1 MFIKNFDFLSP
12 QITLYHKGLLS
23 HSSVVSGIISIISFI
38 IIIIFA
44 ACYSMDLIKREN
56 PKVFFFNRFVEDSGS
71 FPLNS
76 SYIFHYISLLKKQII
91 KEFDLYSFRLVGF
104 EKYYP
109 NYLEDRDIT
118 KHDHWLY
125 GPCDEEIYIKGYLL
139 DKEELKNSMC
149 IKKFY
154 NASDKKYYDIGNQE
168 FRYPSINHGTAHPEG
183 NGYSLV
189 LEKCEEETLKLIL
202 GKNDKCKDESNMEYL
217 FNGDWGTN
225 FNFID
230 HYIDVLDYKTPN
242 RKYIYKVENTL
253 DKDNYS
259 INHININ
266 PSSLTTNNGVIF
278 DNIIEELSY
287 IFERNDAFTEK
298 GKNDKVYMIYNIWLK
313 NRMQYYKRIYKTI
326 QDVISDIGGI
336 SEFITMLASYINSL
350 YNNYKILSDFEKIIS
365 PSLEKKKGDT
375 MKKNSINETNI
386 VSEKNFKCNNEL
398 ASKENVLQHD
408 TNINNYA
415 YIKEK
420 CYKDDSNI
428 LSDNN
433 EDSLKNLG
441 NNKFSFI
448 EFLFNK
454 LSCNKKNK
462 YFEVYENFR
471 TKIMSEEHLL
481 KNHLDVYGLLKI
493 CELKGYEL
501 ENRYILKDLMNHG

>member
-1 MFIKNFDFLSP
+1 
-12 QITLYHKGLLS
+12 
-23 HSSVVSGIISIISFI
+23 
-38 IIIIFA
+38 
-44 ACYSMDLIKREN
+44 
-56 PKVFFFNRFVEDSGS
+56 
-71 FPLNS
+71 
-76 SYIFHYISLLKKQII
+76 
-91 KEFDLYSFRLVGF
+91 
-104 EKYYP
+104 
-109 NYLEDRDIT
+109 
-118 KHDHWLY
+118 
-125 GPCDEEIYIKGYLL
+125 
-139 DKEELKNSMC
+139 
-149 IKKFY
+149 
-154 NASDKKYYDIGNQE
+154 
-168 FRYPSINHGTAHPEG
+168 
-183 NGYSLV
+183 

-202 GKNDKCKDESNMEYL
+202 GKNYKCKNESNMEYL

-266 PSSLTTNNGVIF
+266 PTSLTTNNGVIF

-287 IFERNDAFTEK
+287 IFDRNDVFTEK
-298 GKNDKVYMIYNIWLK
+298 GKNDNVYMIFNIWLK

-365 PSLEKKKGDT
+365 PSLEKKKGNT
-375 MKKNSINETNI
+375 MKNNSINYETNI
-386 VSEKNFKCNNEL
+386 ESEKNFKCNNEL
-398 ASKENVLQHD
+398 ASKENVLKQD

-433 EDSLKNLG
+433 EDSLKNIR
-441 NNKFSFI
+441 NNKFSFS
-448 EFLFNK
+448 EFLINKVSFNK
-454 LSCNKKNK
+454 RNK

-501 ENRYILKDLMNHG
+501 EKSYVLKDLMNHG

>member
-1 MFIKNFDFLSP
+1 MFLKNFDFLSP